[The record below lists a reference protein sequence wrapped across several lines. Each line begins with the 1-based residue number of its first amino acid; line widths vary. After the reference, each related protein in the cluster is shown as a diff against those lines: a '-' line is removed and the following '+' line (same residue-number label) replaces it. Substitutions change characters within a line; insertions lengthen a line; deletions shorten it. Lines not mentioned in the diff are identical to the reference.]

1 MFPMHHRN
9 STTII
14 LQQFVLLFQ
23 FGQNQAIIVT
33 HGFLGSRYDLA
44 HVCERLA
51 ADGFVV
57 IAPEFPES
65 ISGHY
70 AKPSALAHFGYGVSK
85 VAMVFKNKKACL
97 SVLTLS
103 LFPYMSHA
111 QSAHFGYGVSK
122 VEMVFEDKKHASL
135 YVCLTLSLFPHMSHA
150 QSAHLGYGVSNSR
163 MIYPRSHGWIL
174 F

>member
-1 MFPMHHRN
+1 MHHRN

-97 SVLTLS
+97 SLFSLS
-103 LFPYMSHA
+103 HSSRICHTPNPHT
-111 QSAHFGYGVSK
+111 SAT
-122 VEMVFEDKKHASL
+122 A
-135 YVCLTLSLFPHMSHA
+135 
-150 QSAHLGYGVSNSR
+150 
-163 MIYPRSHGWIL
+163 
-174 F
+174 

>member
-1 MFPMHHRN
+1 
-9 STTII
+9 
-14 LQQFVLLFQ
+14 
-23 FGQNQAIIVT
+23 
-33 HGFLGSRYDLA
+33 
-44 HVCERLA
+44 
-51 ADGFVV
+51 
-57 IAPEFPES
+57 
-65 ISGHY
+65 
-70 AKPSALAHFGYGVSK
+70 
-85 VAMVFKNKKACL
+85 
-97 SVLTLS
+97 
-103 LFPYMSHA
+103 MSHA